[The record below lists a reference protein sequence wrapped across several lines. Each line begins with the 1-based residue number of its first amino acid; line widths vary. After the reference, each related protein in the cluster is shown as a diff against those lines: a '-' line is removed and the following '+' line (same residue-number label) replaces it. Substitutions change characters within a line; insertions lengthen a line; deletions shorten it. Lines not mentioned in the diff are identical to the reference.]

1 MAAELPQRAWRAAC
15 PQCGAPVDFASAA
28 SAFAVCSYCRSSVL
42 REGEALRR
50 IGQSAELFDDHS
62 PLQLGAAGRY
72 QGSAFTLVGR
82 LQYRSSEGTWNEWHA
97 LFDTADAPAP
107 QEAGAAKPGW
117 LSEDNGRYVIA
128 FDAPL
133 SAAAPAAETLR
144 PGAALLLEGQ
154 PWSVASVTVAKLIAA
169 QGELPHAPNLTRAF
183 VVADLRNSADAV
195 ATLDYSD
202 AARPGWSVG
211 RSVELDELS
220 LTGLAQSAEKT
231 LQGRGLECPSCG
243 TALSVQLA
251 TTKSIACHQC
261 HAVVDI
267 SGGIGAD
274 LQHYAQDSGQEPQ
287 IALGSS
293 GSLSLGGKPRSWQ
306 VVGYVERCE
315 VDGSGD
321 AGHGHGDDD
330 GDSDNNNESDSDS
343 DAEQTFWREYL
354 LYHRAEG
361 FAFLVDAEDGW
372 SWAVPIT
379 GVPERA
385 GDGVKYRGASYRKL
399 DDYTGKV
406 TYVLGEFYW
415 RLEREQLTFN
425 TDYRGSGAFASR
437 HLNRERTGAGD
448 AQEIV
453 WSAGQT
459 IASDSILKAFKL
471 APDQAQALRRD
482 ASPTSGNAASLL
494 AKLFFWGFVAV
505 IVLLL
510 FQCDSS
516 ADDCTALRASYGE
529 TSNEYRNCLANQR
542 SSSRTGGGS
551 WGGFSSGGGGHK

>member
-1 MAAELPQRAWRAAC
+1 M
-15 PQCGAPVDFASAA
+15 DFASAA
-28 SAFAVCSYCRSSVL
+28 SAFAVCSYCRASVV
-42 REGEALRR
+42 REGQALRR

-62 PLQLGAAGRY
+62 PLQLGTAGRF

-97 LFDTADAPAP
+97 LFDATGS
-107 QEAGAAKPGW
+107 ESGAVKPGW
-117 LSEDNGRYVIA
+117 LSEDNGRYVMA

-133 SAAAPAAETLR
+133 SGAAPAAETLR

-154 PWSVASVTVAKLIAA
+154 RWTVASVTVAKLIAA

-183 VVADLRNSADAV
+183 VVADLRNSADEV

-202 AARPGWSVG
+202 AARPSWSVG
-211 RSVELDELS
+211 RGVELDALS
-220 LTGLAQSAEKT
+220 LTGLAQASEKSV
-231 LQGRGLECPSCG
+231 QSRSLECPSCG
-243 TALSVQLA
+243 TALTVQLA
-251 TTKSIACHQC
+251 TTKSIVCHQC

-274 LQHYAQDSGQEPQ
+274 LQHYAQVNGQEPQ
-287 IALGSS
+287 IPLGSS
-293 GSLSLGGKPRSWQ
+293 GTLSFGGQPRSWQ

-315 VDGSGD
+315 VADSGAD
-321 AGHGHGDDD
+321 SHSDDDEDD
-330 GDSDNNNESDSDS
+330 GDGDG
-343 DAEQTFWREYL
+343 EQTFWREYL
-354 LYHRAEG
+354 LYQRTQG

-385 GDGVKYRGASYRKL
+385 GRTDESVKYRGATYRKL
-399 DDYTGKV
+399 YDYTGKV

-415 RLEREQLTFN
+415 RLEREQLTYN
-425 TDYRGSGAFASR
+425 TDYRGTGAFASR
-437 HLNRERTGAGD
+437 HLNRERTGVGD

-453 WSAGQT
+453 WSAGQS
-459 IASDSILKAFKL
+459 IGSDAVVRAFKL

-482 ASPTSGNAASLL
+482 AAPTSSNAASLL

-505 IVLLL
+505 IVLML
-510 FQCDSS
+510 FRCDSS
-516 ADDCTALRASYGE
+516 ADDCAAVRSSYGE
-529 TSNEYRNCLANQR
+529 ASNEYRSCLANQR
-542 SSSRTGGGS
+542 SSSRTSGGS
-551 WGGFSSGGGGHK
+551 FGGFSSGGGGHK